1 MTQTFVVKEEKLEDL
16 ISIYQNGGTL
26 EYTFIIVYFIFI
38 QYILLDKSM
47 NALKFDVLSIMSNF
61 QMQVYVQL
69 LNGNQNS
76 ILFEKYT
83 EQANK

>member
-1 MTQTFVVKEEKLEDL
+1 
-16 ISIYQNGGTL
+16 
-26 EYTFIIVYFIFI
+26 
-38 QYILLDKSM
+38 M